1 MCYAEAASPRITETS
16 ICAAQQLFN
25 SSCWA
30 VSRFSSG
37 GILASAASKV
47 PPTDCLGAKILPQNP
62 EFTETLAGD
71 ILPQISLYTDCLG
84 VFKGVHLSQVHQHSK
99 RCTNIARGAPTEQ
112 EVHQPSKKCTNVA
125 RLGVCQ
131 NSQAVRPEGAEAHSP
146 GQRPG
151 YFVFIMNN
159 APCKGNT
166 LIIRLLPLQG
176 VGLVLGIFTQGA
188 ALGYVLLPLRGV
200 TLASFDTP

>member
-62 EFTETLAGD
+62 QNSQKLLLGIFSHRLHRSA
-71 ILPQISLYTDCLG
+71 QIVWVRRFSHRLHGSAQIVWVRRFSHRFHRSAQIVWVPSRGCTCL
-84 VFKGVHLSQVHQHSK
+84 K
-99 RCTNIARGAPTEQ
+99 CTNIARGAPTEQ
-112 EVHQPSKKCTNVA
+112 EVHQRSQVGCVSK
-125 RLGVCQ
+125 
-131 NSQAVRPEGAEAHSP
+131 
-146 GQRPG
+146 
-151 YFVFIMNN
+151 
-159 APCKGNT
+159 
-166 LIIRLLPLQG
+166 
-176 VGLVLGIFTQGA
+176 
-188 ALGYVLLPLRGV
+188 
-200 TLASFDTP
+200 LASSTPRRGRST